1 MSLINNN
8 RNQSGGSAS
17 ATATF
22 TPPQVSINS
31 LSVNESTANATFT
44 VSLSGVSTR
53 DATVHWQTSN
63 GTATAGSEYTTSSGD
78 LTIPAGSPSG
88 TINVPL
94 IHNPAVCAGNK
105 DFSVTLSAPVDATI
119 SGPTGTATVQEVDF
133 PTVSIGDVTIAEGLI
148 ASLPVTLS
156 QACSSTAITVNYASA
171 NGTATAGSHYQ
182 STSGTLNIP
191 ASTTQVLLPVTT
203 LDDTNVANNE
213 TFTVQLNSPSVG
225 SLGSATGT
233 VTLQDYDDRSFSA
246 TTLATATAVGGSTAC
261 ALLNG
266 GATCWGVNDTGQLGD
281 GTTTSTTYP
290 VAVSGL
296 STGVTKI
303 SVGAYAGTAS
313 TAGHVC
319 AIVGGSAKCWG
330 NNSSGALGTV
340 PGHSSVPLQVIGL
353 TSGVTDISAG
363 SGQNTCA
370 VVSGGAKCWGANA
383 QGQVGNGN
391 TTNQSNAVDVSGL
404 TSGVAAISAGT
415 FHACALMSAGGVKCW
430 GGNGSGQLGNGTT
443 TPSLT
448 PVDVTGISSATKLAV
463 GYNFTCALD
472 GGAVKCWGINN
483 AGQLGNGTGIDSSTP
498 VPVTG
503 LGSGV
508 LDIAAGGETGWGV
521 GTACALLTNGT
532 IQCWGNNV
540 FAGMG
545 NGVSGGYYYTPTTVS
560 GITNATSISIG
571 GVSACATLSTGSV
584 RCWGSGIDGQRANGI
599 FNYFR
604 RVRDNILTTGVTQ
617 FSMGSRSHSCA
628 TVNGGAQCWG
638 GNSYGQLGDGTTTN
652 RWSPVSVTGL
662 SSGVTKVSVNGDNY
676 AGYDSHSCALVN
688 GGVKCWGR
696 NSWGQLGDNSI
707 TDRYTPVDVSG
718 LTSGVTDIE
727 TGPLHTCAIVAAGA
741 VKCWGRNNSGQLGNN
756 STTDSGH
763 VRRLVEI

>member
-191 ASTTQVLLPVTT
+191 AGTTQVLLPVTT

-296 STGVTKI
+296 SAGVTKI
-303 SVGAYAGTAS
+303 SVGAYAGTTS

-404 TSGVAAISAGT
+404 TSGVAAVSAGT

-430 GGNGSGQLGNGTT
+430 GSNGSGQLGNGTT

-498 VPVTG
+498 CCSNRTGKRCSRYRSRRRNG
-503 LGSGV
+503 LGRRHRLRPSHQRNHSM
-508 LDIAAGGETGWGV
+508 LGE
-521 GTACALLTNGT
+521 
-532 IQCWGNNV
+532 
-540 FAGMG
+540 
-545 NGVSGGYYYTPTTVS
+545 
-560 GITNATSISIG
+560 
-571 GVSACATLSTGSV
+571 
-584 RCWGSGIDGQRANGI
+584 
-599 FNYFR
+599 
-604 RVRDNILTTGVTQ
+604 
-617 FSMGSRSHSCA
+617 
-628 TVNGGAQCWG
+628 
-638 GNSYGQLGDGTTTN
+638 
-652 RWSPVSVTGL
+652 
-662 SSGVTKVSVNGDNY
+662 
-676 AGYDSHSCALVN
+676 
-688 GGVKCWGR
+688 
-696 NSWGQLGDNSI
+696 
-707 TDRYTPVDVSG
+707 
-718 LTSGVTDIE
+718 
-727 TGPLHTCAIVAAGA
+727 
-741 VKCWGRNNSGQLGNN
+741 
-756 STTDSGH
+756 
-763 VRRLVEI
+763 